1 MAFLNKNKPEI
12 TAQTLGIGQEAY
24 DRFVDGVRGLPTLY
38 EVRMRDID
46 TSHWSLYWNPTMNK
60 SENNENALLLAAE
73 FDAEAFEKLYADV
86 VAFAA
91 RANAQV
97 KEFEELKEA
106 FAALGVHFSYSTGDN
121 SSYPREPEFFPDW
134 AEKFDDR
141 QRRLIEACRDY
152 ERAGA
157 PGLPAHNLMVIIAKM
172 ARLLDKKE
180 YSD

>member
-12 TAQTLGIGQEAY
+12 T
-24 DRFVDGVRGLPTLY
+24 
-38 EVRMRDID
+38 EVAV
-46 TSHWSLYWNPTMNK
+46 P
-60 SENNENALLLAAE
+60 LAAE

-141 QRRLIEACRDY
+141 QWQLIKACRDY
-152 ERAGA
+152 ESAGA
-157 PGLPAHNLMVIIAKM
+157 PGLPAHNLMVIISKM
-172 ARLLDKKE
+172 ADMLDE
-180 YSD
+180 REFSD